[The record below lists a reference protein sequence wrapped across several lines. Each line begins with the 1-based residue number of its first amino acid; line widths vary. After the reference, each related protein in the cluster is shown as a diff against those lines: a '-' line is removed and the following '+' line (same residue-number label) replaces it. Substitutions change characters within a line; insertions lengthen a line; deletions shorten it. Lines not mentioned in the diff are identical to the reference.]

1 MNRTGVVGTTLLLL
15 LVLGGCTSGS
25 ASSSRGDPRLDR
37 PRMGLEGI
45 DGRVEQLRLLGVA
58 VASPGTRGSLHIAG
72 DSAALLLTIT
82 NDGRTDDVLTSAT
95 TDVADEVVLR
105 DGDAAPDPDLE
116 LPVRADGS
124 AVLRQVDGPH
134 LELSGL
140 RELVRSGHRVPIT
153 FEFRDAGPIT
163 LQVPVN
169 AYSDVRPDRFS
180 SPLPCCS

>member
-1 MNRTGVVGTTLLLL
+1 MNRTGVVGTVLLLL
-15 LVLGGCTSGS
+15 LVLGGC
-25 ASSSRGDPRLDR
+25 SSDQVRSSQGDPRLDR
-37 PRMGLEGI
+37 TRIGLEGI
-45 DGRVEQLRLLGVA
+45 DGRADQLRLLGVA

-82 NDGRTDDVLTSAT
+82 NGGRADDVLTSAT

-105 DGDAAPDPDLE
+105 DGDAAPDPDLDV
-116 LPVRADGS
+116 PVRSDG
-124 AVLRQVDGPH
+124 AVVLRQVDGPH

-140 RELVRSGHRVPIT
+140 RELMRSGHRVPIT
-153 FEFRDAGPIT
+153 FHFRDAGPVT

-180 SPLPCCS
+180 SSLPCCS